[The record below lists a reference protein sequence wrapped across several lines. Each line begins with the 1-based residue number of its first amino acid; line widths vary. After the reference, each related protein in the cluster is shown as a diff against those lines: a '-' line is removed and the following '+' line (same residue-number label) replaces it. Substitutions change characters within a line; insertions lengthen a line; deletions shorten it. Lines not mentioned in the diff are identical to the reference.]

1 MKNKIFK
8 SLVAFFVSIMC
19 FAPLLATPVLATSAD
34 VDFGQSYAEDTSLG
48 NSDPRDIMTNLLNL
62 AMTFLAIIAVIVILI
77 GGFKWM
83 TAAGSEDKVSEAKK
97 IVVGGVIGLVIIL
110 AAWAIASFVLNT
122 VAEQI

>member
-1 MKNKIFK
+1 MKNKILK
-8 SLVAFFVSIMC
+8 SLVTVFMLVMSLTPF
-19 FAPLLATPVLATSAD
+19 LASPVLATGP
-34 VDFGQSYAEDTSLG
+34 DFGQSYAESTNLG
-48 NSDPRDIMTNLLNL
+48 NEDPRTIMANLLNL

-122 VAEQI
+122 VGDQMG

>member
-1 MKNKIFK
+1 M
-8 SLVAFFVSIMC
+8 
-19 FAPLLATPVLATSAD
+19 LATPVLATSAD